1 MMTSRNN
8 ARLIEQYL
16 HSELS
21 PSEQLLFEARMI
33 AHPELQ
39 AEVRLQRKVYRLVR
53 MYHRKKLK
61 EELEAVHQRLFNN
74 PRKMSFR
81 QRIERIFQPE

>member
-33 AHPELQ
+33 AYPELQ
-39 AEVRLQRKVYRLVR
+39 SEVRLQRKVYRLVR

-61 EELEAVHQRLFNN
+61 EELEAVHQRLFND
-74 PRKMSFR
+74 PRKMNFR